1 MNLWKMVIKDFSLE
15 VKISRGEMNGLTN
28 KVINDRNR
36 MNESE

>member
-15 VKISRGEMNGLTN
+15 VKISRGEMNGLKN